1 MTTNYFALRSLKVP
15 GPLIAKLTS
24 KWLFF
29 HDTAG
34 FNANYVQEIHKK
46 YGGNTVQITPKELS
60 FSSATAIRD
69 IYGPSTK
76 CLKSKVYSAIGREA
90 IFQMVNPEK
99 HRKRQRRIVHI
110 FGLNLLQ

>member
-1 MTTNYFALRSLKVP
+1 MILQA
-15 GPLIAKLTS
+15 
-24 KWLFF
+24 
-29 HDTAG
+29 
-34 FNANYVQEIHKK
+34 NANYAQEIHKK
-46 YGGNTVQITPKELS
+46 YGGNAASRELS

-99 HRKRQRRIVHI
+99 HR
-110 FGLNLLQ
+110 G